1 MTTMNSDP
9 WVGQDWE
16 QVEIPRDGMDR
27 PLVMLP
33 DGSKRVA
40 YRRVTT
46 FVGVLEDR
54 YNLEQWKMRK
64 VAWGM
69 GQREDLVLKAASLH
83 IDDKAGLDEVTAA
96 ATEYAEASKKAT
108 IGTALHKL
116 CERLDRGQP
125 LGRVPAPHDA
135 DIRAYEACM
144 KKYGITHRA
153 IEQFLV
159 HDSWRVAG
167 TTDRISDIDG
177 TTVIADIKTGD
188 IDRILKIVMQLAM
201 YQLSTPYDVA
211 TDRRIEVPWKTNPH
225 RALVIHLP
233 SGSGQCFLHWVDI
246 EKGRRGLQACWKV
259 FDARGMK
266 KKELTW
272 PVADQQELPIM
283 GTATTNYLLQVD
295 GCNTMEE
302 LRDLYFEA
310 QINNSDDA
318 DFVAAVRQRK
328 ALLVMGGDE

>member
-9 WVGQDWE
+9 WVGQGWQD
-16 QVEIPRDGMDR
+16 VEVQRDGMNR

-33 DGSKRVA
+33 NGSKRVA
-40 YRRVTT
+40 YRRTTT

-54 YNLEQWKMRK
+54 YNLEQWKMSK

-69 GQREDLVLKAASLH
+69 GQRDDLVLKAASLH

-96 ATEYAEASKKAT
+96 AAEYAEASKKAT
-108 IGTALHKL
+108 KGTALHKL

-135 DIRAYEACM
+135 DIRAYEATM
-144 KKYGITHRA
+144 KRYKISHLA

-159 HDSWRVAG
+159 HDNWRVAG
-167 TTDRISDIDG
+167 TTDRISNIDG
-177 TTVIADIKTGD
+177 CTVIADIKTGD
-188 IDRILKIVMQLAM
+188 ISRVQKIMLQLSM
-201 YQLSTPYDVA
+201 YQISTPYDVA
-211 TDRRIEVPWKTNPH
+211 TDKRIEAPWKTDP
-225 RALVIHLP
+225 RRGLVIHLP
-233 SGSGQCFLHWVDI
+233 AGSGQCFLHWVNL
-246 EKGRRGLQACWKV
+246 EMGRKGLQACWKV

-266 KKELTW
+266 KKEMTW
-272 PVADQQELPIM
+272 PVADQHELPIA
-283 GTATTNYLLQVD
+283 GLGTNYLLQVS

-310 QINNSDDA
+310 QVNHADDPE
-318 DFVAAVRQRK
+318 FVLAVKQRK
-328 ALLVMGGDE
+328 AFLQMAGDE